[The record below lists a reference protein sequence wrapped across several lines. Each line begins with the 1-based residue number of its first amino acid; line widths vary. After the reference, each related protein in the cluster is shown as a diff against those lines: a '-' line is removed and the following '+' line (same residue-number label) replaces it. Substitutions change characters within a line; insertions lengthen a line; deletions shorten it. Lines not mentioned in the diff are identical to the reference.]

1 MGVTVVVYLFSLID
15 GVIACPHDGLVACKT
30 LRNELFGERRS
41 LIVCSVSCSVDYA
54 RKIGAIAIAL
64 DILTDLMSTALRSD
78 QYKIQSNEEPQ
89 S

>member
-30 LRNELFGERRS
+30 LRNGLLSQRKS
-41 LIVCSVSCSVDYA
+41 LIVPSVSCSVDYA